1 MGGTIMMT
9 VGGWRQLTPVARF
22 LVYVLR
28 DFHDQGVMLVSSEQI
43 TTATGLP
50 VDALK
55 AAALV
60 ARDARFIEKV
70 DGGIRLTALVCL
82 ETALATRPTLRK
94 VKDES
99 KLPPGF
105 LRLWQ
110 IDPRGSARADAI
122 REFVKISPEGDL
134 LDLMVRRF
142 AQDISGWIAEG
153 RERDKM
159 PHLRT
164 WLHGRRWEDD
174 VRVGPMA
181 PAMSKRDRQNANA
194 AREALQRRGFV
205 PSAVAGG

>member
-1 MGGTIMMT
+1 MMDL
-9 VGGWRQLTPVARF
+9 GGWQQLTPVARF

-28 DFHDQGVMLVSSEQI
+28 DFHDHGIALVSSEQI
-43 TTATGLP
+43 VTATGLP

-55 AAALV
+55 TAAVV
-60 ARDARFIEKV
+60 ARDAQFIEKV
-70 DGGIRLTALVCL
+70 DGGIRLTALVCM
-82 ETALATRPTLRK
+82 ETALTVRPVLRK

-110 IDPRGSARADAI
+110 IDPRGVARADAI
-122 REFVKISPEGDL
+122 REFVKVSPQGEL

-142 AQDISGWIAEG
+142 AQDISIWVAEG
-153 RERDKM
+153 RDRDKM

-181 PAMSKRDRQNANA
+181 ASMSKRERQNANA
-194 AREALQRRGFV
+194 AREALQRRGLV
-205 PSAVAGG
+205 SSVALG